1 MGRDPQER
9 NDFTDAAP
17 DARERALPSLS
28 VLDRAGGGMAIA
40 SFVLAGMWV
49 AATYTIAIAVLGA
62 ERVSALTS
70 VEMAA
75 LFFVAFLPAALLVFS
90 GAISR
95 EGFRAQAQAR
105 RLADAADRM
114 MNPSPVAEA
123 AARRLGI
130 SVRGE
135 IAALDRSLSETLS
148 KLQAVESVIARQT
161 QAVEQSAVTAQQG
174 AGHLVSG
181 LERERAVLAKISE
194 DLAAQAQ
201 RVSAAIGAQTQ
212 AITSSAREA
221 DAQLRAADQVL
232 EGRMQAFGAS
242 AALIGDRT
250 GLLQQ
255 AAAQS
260 SQSAQRLETALA
272 GALDTL
278 AKATDLTEAAKKS
291 TENATLAA
299 NATASAVRDTTARA
313 IDDARKAAEMI
324 RSEAQAVE
332 REAAAALE
340 RLREAADA
348 ARFAAEGARSA
359 TGALPPRQP
368 APSATPAPA
377 SRPFFFNSGGGKDA
391 RRDADRRAFDRMEAD
406 RLGQVAR
413 STDPEPRAAD
423 DSWNSTASRLVERPQ
438 ARVSLDETV
447 AAERSNR
454 ERWTWR
460 DMVGAID
467 AETVVDTTAAA
478 SAAAVVMKTEAQ
490 PVPAPV
496 LRPAMVNVARN
507 EYEARPQMIVRR
519 AMEPVVTV
527 APRATSQSIPMPAPV
542 LTPTPHTA
550 PTPPSRA
557 QHPSSASM
565 AAAFAPRTPARS
577 QHAPEATPA
586 DARTAEP
593 RIAEPRRAAPRSG
606 DPIAEAG
613 ISLGQVFSHSALD
626 RIAARARNGT
636 AARRRAVRDAAP
648 DAVNAISDLLDRN
661 PQARTQAA
669 RFLEA
674 EGARLADLLGRG
686 RASMSAD
693 ATRAFLLLDAA
704 SS

>member
-1 MGRDPQER
+1 MGRDPLER
-9 NDFTDAAP
+9 NDFTDATP

-28 VLDRAGGGMAIA
+28 VVDRAGGGMAVA

-75 LFFVAFLPAALLVFS
+75 LFFAAFLPAALLVFS

-148 KLQAVESVIARQT
+148 KLQAVETVIARQT
-161 QAVEQSAVTAQQG
+161 QAVDQAAVTAQQG

-201 RVSAAIGAQTQ
+201 RVGAAIGAQTQ

-242 AALIGDRT
+242 ASLIGDRT

-260 SQSAQRLETALA
+260 TQSAQRLETALA

-348 ARFAAEGARSA
+348 ARFAAEGARTA

-377 SRPFFFNSGGGKDA
+377 SRPFFFNSGGGAKDA
-391 RRDADRRAFDRMEAD
+391 RREADRRAFDRMEAD

-413 STDPEPRAAD
+413 STDAEPRAAD
-423 DSWNSTASRLVERPQ
+423 DSWSSTASRLVERPQ

-467 AETVVDTTAAA
+467 AETAVDTTAAA
-478 SAAAVVMKTEAQ
+478 AATAVVMKTEAQ
-490 PVPAPV
+490 PAPAPAPV
-496 LRPAMVNVARN
+496 ARPAMVNVARN
-507 EYEARPQMIVRR
+507 EYEARPQMVVRR
-519 AMEPVVTV
+519 SMEPVITV
-527 APRATSQSIPMPAPV
+527 APRAMSQSIPMPAPI
-542 LTPTPHTA
+542 LTPSPQTA
-550 PTPPSRA
+550 QTHPARA
-557 QHPSSASM
+557 QHPSTASM
-565 AAAFAPRTPARS
+565 AAAFAPRTPAQPQR
-577 QHAPEATPA
+577 APEAAPT
-586 DARTAEP
+586 RTAEP
-593 RIAEPRRAAPRSG
+593 RIAAPRAG
-606 DPIAEAG
+606 DPIAESG
-613 ISLGQVFSHSALD
+613 ISLAQVFSHTALD

-648 DAVNAISDLLDRN
+648 DAVNAISDLLDRS

-674 EGARLADLLGRG
+674 EGSRLADLLGRG

>member
-1 MGRDPQER
+1 MGRDPLER

-28 VLDRAGGGMAIA
+28 VVERAGGGMAVA

-75 LFFVAFLPAALLVFS
+75 LFFAAFLPAALLVFA

-95 EGFRAQAQAR
+95 EGVRAQAQAR

-148 KLQAVESVIARQT
+148 KLQAVETVVARQT
-161 QAVEQSAVTAQQG
+161 QAVDQAAVTAQQG

-181 LERERAVLAKISE
+181 LERERAVLARISE

-242 AALIGDRT
+242 ASLIGDRT

-324 RSEAQAVE
+324 RAEAQAVE
-332 REAAAALE
+332 REASAALE

-348 ARFAAEGARSA
+348 ARTAAEGARSA
-359 TGALPPRQP
+359 TGALPPRHP

-377 SRPFFFNSGGGKDA
+377 SRPFFFNAGGGAKDRDA

-413 STDPEPRAAD
+413 APEAEPRTAD
-423 DSWNSTASRLVERPQ
+423 DSWSSTASRLVERPQ

-467 AETVVDTTAAA
+467 SETVLDTTAAA
-478 SAAAVVMKTEAQ
+478 AATAAVMKTEAQ
-490 PVPAPV
+490 PAPAI
-496 LRPAMVNVARN
+496 RPAAMVNVARN
-507 EYEARPQMIVRR
+507 EYEARPQLAVRQ
-519 AMEPVVTV
+519 AEPVITV
-527 APRATSQSIPMPAPV
+527 APRAMSQSVPMPAPI
-542 LTPTPHTA
+542 LTPAPQTA
-550 PTPPSRA
+550 QTHPSRA
-557 QHPSSASM
+557 QHPSTASM
-565 AAAFAPRTPARS
+565 AAAFAPRAPAQPVR
-577 QHAPEATPA
+577 Q
-586 DARTAEP
+586 AEP
-593 RIAEPRRAAPRSG
+593 RVVTPRSG

-613 ISLGQVFSHSALD
+613 ISLAQVFSHTALD

-648 DAVNAISDLLDRN
+648 DAVTAISDLLDRS

>member
-1 MGRDPQER
+1 MGRDPLER

-28 VLDRAGGGMAIA
+28 VVDRAGGGMAIA

-62 ERVSALTS
+62 ERVSAFTS

-148 KLQAVESVIARQT
+148 KLQAVETVIARQT
-161 QAVEQSAVTAQQG
+161 QAVDQAAVTAQQG

-201 RVSAAIGAQTQ
+201 RVGAAIGAQTQ

-242 AALIGDRT
+242 ASLIGDRT

-368 APSATPAPA
+368 APAAPAPA
-377 SRPFFFNSGGGKDA
+377 SRPFFFNSGGAKDA

-413 STDPEPRAAD
+413 SSDAEPRAAD
-423 DSWNSTASRLVERPQ
+423 DSWSSTASRLVERPQ

-447 AAERSNR
+447 ASERSNR

-467 AETVVDTTAAA
+467 AESAVDMTAAA
-478 SAAAVVMKTEAQ
+478 TAVVMKTEAQ
-490 PVPAPV
+490 PVPAPAP
-496 LRPAMVNVARN
+496 RPAMVTVARN
-507 EYEARPQMIVRR
+507 EYEARPQMTLRR
-519 AMEPVVTV
+519 PAEPVITV
-527 APRATSQSIPMPAPV
+527 APRAMSQSIPMPAPI
-542 LTPTPHTA
+542 LTPSPQTA
-550 PTPPSRA
+550 QTHPSRG
-557 QHPSSASM
+557 QHPSTASM
-565 AAAFAPRTPARS
+565 AAAFAPRAPAQPQR
-577 QHAPEATPA
+577 APEA
-586 DARTAEP
+586 ARPVEPRPAEP
-593 RIAEPRRAAPRSG
+593 RPAEPRVVTPRAG

-613 ISLGQVFSHSALD
+613 ISLAQVFSHTALD

-648 DAVNAISDLLDRN
+648 DAVNAISDLLDRS